1 MSRRRRSREGPVDPA
16 ELEGYLEGVTRRLA
30 AASDAIRRE
39 LGVTLTG
46 ARSAFAGGDLSRA
59 RSLLEQIDDRL
70 SEADE
75 EPELSEYPRGLVDYV
90 PVGSRGSPR
99 PDEEDPV
106 PNRLKLL
113 GRLLAFRQ
121 SQGGEVESLLRR
133 LGEAE
138 AALRHGDRAK
148 ARRIGEEVQDAL
160 ERDPGPPPQA

>member
-1 MSRRRRSREGPVDPA
+1 MSRRRRSREGPADPA

-30 AASDAIRRE
+30 AAPDPLGRE
-39 LGVTLTG
+39 LGPTLAE
-46 ARSAFAGGDLSRA
+46 ARSALGAGDLDRA
-59 RSLLEQIDDRL
+59 RRLLEQIDDRL
-70 SEADE
+70 SETDE

-121 SQGGEVESLLRR
+121 SQGREVESLLRR

-138 AALRHGDRAK
+138 AALRDGDRAK

-160 ERDPGPPPQA
+160 ERDPGPAPQA